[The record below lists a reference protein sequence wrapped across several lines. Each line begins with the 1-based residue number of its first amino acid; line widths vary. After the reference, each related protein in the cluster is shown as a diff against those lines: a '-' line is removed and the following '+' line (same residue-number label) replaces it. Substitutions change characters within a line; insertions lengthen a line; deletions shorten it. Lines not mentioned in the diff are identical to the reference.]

1 MMPDSKQAASLLWSG
16 PYETRIALMGSCTL
30 QGIDYS
36 RVLFLTEWRQMLPDA
51 DEEKRIY

>member
-30 QGIDYS
+30 QGIDS
-36 RVLFLTEWRQMLPDA
+36 IRVLFLTECRQMLPDA